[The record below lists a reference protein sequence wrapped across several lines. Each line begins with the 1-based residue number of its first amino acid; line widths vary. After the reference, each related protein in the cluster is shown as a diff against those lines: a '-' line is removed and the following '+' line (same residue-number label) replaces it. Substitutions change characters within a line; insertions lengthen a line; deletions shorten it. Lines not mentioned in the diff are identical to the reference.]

1 MPASRTDSIRF
12 AAPFFTPQYLSQP
25 FLSNF
30 RQLSQSQ
37 LSLSF
42 TLHCP
47 NISILESILHDL
59 EVEIDQ
65 TEQSTLTE
73 FIFPAGVANR
83 SKATKEQHQAPLI
96 HGGQVSANNALIRVV
111 MTGRRTVEIVVK
123 FSKKRSHELPSY
135 RDRGPILS

>member
-83 SKATKEQHQAPLI
+83 
-96 HGGQVSANNALIRVV
+96 
-111 MTGRRTVEIVVK
+111 
-123 FSKKRSHELPSY
+123 
-135 RDRGPILS
+135 